1 MKAHSCPIK
10 GIQASLK
17 RLSCILSS
25 SQAQVAPI
33 LGKKTE
39 SDLDYNPDN
48 DEDTQDTEEDYG
60 WKKQQSLSSKKKV
73 KYDLH
78 KLYYALL

>member
-17 RLSCILSS
+17 RPSCILSS

-48 DEDTQDTEEDYG
+48 DEDTQDTEEDVRLEKTTVPEQQ
-60 WKKQQSLSSKKKV
+60 KKGEI
-73 KYDLH
+73 
-78 KLYYALL
+78 